1 MLEQQN
7 TYVYIVISQT
17 TSRFGG
23 MIRKVLGCYYNH
35 ASIAFDEKLENLY
48 SFGRFKQRM
57 PLIAGLI
64 KEYPARFLVGN
75 RQQVPVCIYKIP
87 ITEEQY
93 QKGLKRIQEIT
104 EDEDEYLYNLFSVLS
119 YPLSGGFSTYKAYSC
134 VEFVAHMVHYMNIPL
149 TVKKPAYAYTPEE
162 LGKALNQKI
171 YYEGNLLE
179 YCHENIGDAAQFFA
193 QPDLLPETAKSAK
206 IFGRLL
212 VRAAKQHLDAEGY
225 YRLRL
230 RHALLVLTFGLRSY
244 EIKPGI

>member
-7 TYVYIVISQT
+7 IYVYIVISQT

-57 PLIAGLI
+57 PLLAGLI
-64 KEYPARFLVGN
+64 KEYPARFLVGKQ
-75 RQQVPVCIYKIP
+75 QQVPVCIYQIP

-93 QKGLKRIQEIT
+93 RNGLKRIQEIS

-119 YPLSGGFSTYKAYSC
+119 YPLSGGFATYKAYSC

-162 LGKALNQKI
+162 LGRALNQNI

-179 YCHENIGDAAQFFA
+179 YCHGNIGDASQFFA
-193 QPDLLPETAKSAK
+193 QPELLPETAKSAE

-212 VRAAKQHLDAEGY
+212 FRVARQRLDAEGH
-225 YRLRL
+225 YRFWLRQ
-230 RHALLVLTFGLRSY
+230 ALLVLTFGLRSH
-244 EIKPGI
+244 EIKAGF